1 MKYIPQEIRSL
12 RTDIVTENGSTIGEV
27 RSDIN
32 ESYSSLIFQVNIYNT
47 DNMENNKE
55 LINKHIQ
62 DFYEVFIQNLSTSNW
77 SFVRLPNAYDVPTTL
92 PYEEE

>member
-12 RTDIVTENGSTIGEV
+12 RTDIVTENGSNIGEI
-27 RSDIN
+27 RSEIN
-32 ESYSSLIFQVNIYNT
+32 ESYSSFSFQVNIYNT
-47 DNMENNKE
+47 DNIENNKE
-55 LINKHIQ
+55 LINNHVQ
-62 DFYEVFIQNLSTSNW
+62 DFYEAFIQNLSTSNW

>member
-1 MKYIPQEIRSL
+1 MKYIPQEIKSL
-12 RTDIVTENGSTIGEV
+12 RTDIVTENGSTIGEI

-77 SFVRLPNAYDVPTTL
+77 SFVRLPNVYDVPTTL